1 MRRLSDRSSPP
12 VVRPGARKVGLNSGG
27 SSGCAHR
34 RTAPFED
41 PARITR
47 TAGQDVP
54 AHLVQGAYEICPVC
68 FWEDDQDADA
78 VPRRPN
84 GRWVW

>member
-1 MRRLSDRSSPP
+1 M
-12 VVRPGARKVGLNSGG
+12 
-27 SSGCAHR
+27 
-34 RTAPFED
+34 
-41 PARITR
+41 
-47 TAGQDVP
+47 P